1 MTKLLCLLTL
11 LYVIAIFG
19 RVILSWF
26 PVSHDSP
33 VAVVGSVLYRVTEP
47 VLAPVRRLMPPVRM
61 GAMMIDLS
69 LIVVLLTIQLIVRGV
84 LLRCG

>member
-1 MTKLLCLLTL
+1 MIKLLCLLTL

-47 VLAPVRRLMPPVRM
+47 VLAPVRRLMPPVRV

-69 LIVVLLTIQLIVRGV
+69 LIVVLLTLHLIVRGV
-84 LLRCG
+84 LLQCG